1 MSNKF
6 TLHYITSGKSLWNH
20 FLSKITPLWRFF
32 LTLIAV
38 YAYDTRYM
46 HITILKV
53 GNIRV
58 IRKNRVIYGYN
69 VCYIHITSVYRHN
82 TVEFKYFENIWIYA
96 CTSFA
101 LFTQGSHLFIPT
113 TWLQIWQ
120 MEDHKKHWNRKKKR
134 VLSTKFLAVF
144 IIIIC
149 FYTLKKNN
157 RMNNYFSYSS

>member
-32 LTLIAV
+32 LTLIAL

-53 GNIRV
+53 GHIRV

-101 LFTQGSHLFIPT
+101 LFTQGSHMFIPT
-113 TWLQIWQ
+113 TLLQIWQ
-120 MEDHKKHWNRKKKR
+120 MEDHKKHWNRKKK
-134 VLSTKFLAVF
+134 STKYKVFGCIYHHYLFLY
-144 IIIIC
+144 I
-149 FYTLKKNN
+149 KKKQQNE
-157 RMNNYFSYSS
+157 